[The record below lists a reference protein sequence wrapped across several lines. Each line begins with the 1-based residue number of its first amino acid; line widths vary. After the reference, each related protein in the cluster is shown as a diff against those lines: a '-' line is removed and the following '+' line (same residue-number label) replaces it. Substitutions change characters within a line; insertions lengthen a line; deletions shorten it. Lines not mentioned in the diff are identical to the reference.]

1 MKRAQELAGFT
12 ALCTLGTLALTAL
25 LGGCS
30 HNDAAAVAS
39 AGTDDTPVSV
49 ATDGLPE
56 VVITAS
62 RPRVKPIVLSAKDSN
77 VTGK

>member
-1 MKRAQELAGFT
+1 MKRAEDLAGITVF
-12 ALCTLGTLALTAL
+12 CTLALTAL
-25 LGGCS
+25 LGGCT

-39 AGTDDTPVSV
+39 AGTDASPVSV
-49 ATDGLPE
+49 APDGLPE

-62 RPRVKPIVLSAKDSN
+62 RPTVKPIVLSAKDSS

>member
-12 ALCTLGTLALTAL
+12 ALCTLATLALTAL

-30 HNDAAAVAS
+30 HNDAAVVAS
-39 AGTDDTPVSV
+39 TGTDDTPVSV
-49 ATDGLPE
+49 SPDGLPE

-62 RPRVKPIVLSAKDSN
+62 RPTVKPIVLSAKDSN